1 MNDNGTA
8 GPAKALVDKAREKGF
23 IKGSLTVV
31 PELVENEKLLFSFI
45 AKSIREK
52 VDEKD
57 EEELEMQ
64 EICNLFTFVYAKG
77 GETAFNWHNGADFT
91 ISPRG
96 IFDQAVP
103 FAANREMIEYFNGKT
118 LPEDMFQVFHKW
130 HEGNPSFCV
139 DNAAHPI
146 LPLLDALKW
155 TYRIA
160 LGMGL
165 EYLGYK

>member
-1 MNDNGTA
+1 MNDNEVL

-31 PELVENEKLLFSFI
+31 PALVENEKLLFAFI
-45 AKSIREK
+45 AKSIREQ
-52 VDEKD
+52 VDSKD

-64 EICNLFTFVYAKG
+64 EVSNLFTFAYAKG
-77 GETAFNWHNGADFT
+77 GETAFNWHNGSDFS

-96 IFDQAVP
+96 IFEQAVP
-103 FAANREMIEYFNGKT
+103 FAASREMIEYFNGKT
-118 LPEDMFQVFHKW
+118 LPEDMFQVFHLW
-130 HEGNPSFCV
+130 HERNPAYCAE
-139 DNAAHPI
+139 NAAHPL
-146 LPLLDALKW
+146 LPLLEALKW